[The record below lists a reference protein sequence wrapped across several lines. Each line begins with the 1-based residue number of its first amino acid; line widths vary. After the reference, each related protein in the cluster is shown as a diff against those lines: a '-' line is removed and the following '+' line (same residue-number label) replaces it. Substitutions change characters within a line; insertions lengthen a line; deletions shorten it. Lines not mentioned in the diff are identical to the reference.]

1 MCLFDYVRKCIS
13 LLGSPPTRLFVFSY
27 ANELLSISPIS
38 RLPLLTLPDALSV
51 SHLARAR
58 AVTLLCCLHLI
69 FASVWVCVLFR
80 NANKLGRI
88 RKLSINGIKI
98 NINGIYTCRII
109 CSLSPRTFCLHRRFL
124 LAVFNGHAHS
134 YTPSAMLS
142 RCLHTFF
149 FISLHLSTHLSVYL
163 HPKM

>member
-1 MCLFDYVRKCIS
+1 MCESVSHFWAHRPPAFLCFHMLMS
-13 LLGSPPTRLFVFSY
+13 FWASP
-27 ANELLSISPIS
+27 PIS